1 MLNILESVK
10 RARELLRSTQI
21 NWQEDCL
28 FECDVVL
35 SEIVAALE
43 PAPVPADE
51 WIPPVSISRDGKVT
65 VDWKKPNGG

>member
-10 RARELLRSTQI
+10 QAQELLRSTQI

-28 FECDVVL
+28 FECDAVL

-43 PAPVPADE
+43 PTPVPADE
-51 WIPPVSISRDGKVT
+51 WIPPVSVSQDGKVT